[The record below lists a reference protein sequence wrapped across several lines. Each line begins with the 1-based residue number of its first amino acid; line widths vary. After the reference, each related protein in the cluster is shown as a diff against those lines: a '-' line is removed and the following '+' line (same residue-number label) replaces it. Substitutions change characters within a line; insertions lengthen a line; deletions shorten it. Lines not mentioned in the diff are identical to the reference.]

1 MNSAEDYDAI
11 LNKAEESTSLKTTV
25 ARLKAENSGMREI
38 VERYKRQA
46 IKHRERE
53 ESLSMYR
60 SQFSDHQQ
68 QQSALQEKV
77 ARLMEERDSAVDQ
90 LSILQRKMSEIQH
103 VTEEFE
109 ELKEYVNAVEET
121 NSNLIQHQN
130 NRQKIQY
137 HVKIKQENNDLR
149 AENSALKL
157 RLKDQ
162 SYEEVTR
169 KKRRFPSLPSSQ

>member
-25 ARLKAENSGMREI
+25 ARLKAENSGLREI

-68 QQSALQEKV
+68 QQSVLQEKV
-77 ARLMEERDSAVDQ
+77 ETLMEERDSAVEQ
-90 LSILQRKMSEIQH
+90 LSILQKKLSEIQH
-103 VTEEFE
+103 VTEELE
-109 ELKEYVNAVEET
+109 ELKEYVNAVEEV
-121 NSNLIQHQN
+121 S
-130 NRQKIQY
+130 
-137 HVKIKQENNDLR
+137 
-149 AENSALKL
+149 
-157 RLKDQ
+157 
-162 SYEEVTR
+162 TR
-169 KKRRFPSLPSSQ
+169 SSDPCSLS